1 MRIVLGLLLL
11 GAVLSG
17 QSTRDPKA
25 AFNKLKSTLIAMRDA
40 RADRSSLA
48 SQLVDE
54 MMTLANANHQPTMS
68 TVAGFA
74 DELTSVLLGRNIT
87 NAQLDVLQ
95 QSIGEALS
103 GSTANY
109 NSTSRFRETLTAV
122 GIDNP
127 SKSVI
132 TKLFMAI
139 AEDVRGPDDAP
150 VRPLKPLK

>member
-1 MRIVLGLLLL
+1 MRIVLCLLLL

-17 QSTRDPKA
+17 QSARDPKA
-25 AFNKLKSTLIAMRDA
+25 AFEKLRSTLIALKDA

-54 MMTLANANHQPTMS
+54 MMTLANANHQPTRS
-68 TVAGFA
+68 TVVGFA
-74 DELTSVLLGRNIT
+74 DELTGVLLGRNIT
-87 NAQLDVLQ
+87 SAQLDVLQ

-109 NSTSRFRETLTAV
+109 NSASRFRETLTAV

-127 SKSVI
+127 SKRLI
-132 TKLFMAI
+132 TNLFMAI
-139 AEDVRGPDDAP
+139 GEEVRGPDDAP
-150 VRPLKPLK
+150 VLPLKPLK

>member
-25 AFNKLKSTLIAMRDA
+25 AFNKLKSTLIALRDP
-40 RADRSSLA
+40 RADRIA
-48 SQLVDE
+48 SHLVDE
-54 MMTLANANHQPTMS
+54 MMTLANANHQPTRS

-95 QSIGEALS
+95 QSIGEVLS

-109 NSTSRFRETLTAV
+109 NSASRFRETLTAV

-127 SKSVI
+127 SKRVI
-132 TKLFMAI
+132 TNLFMAI
-139 AEDVRGPDDAP
+139 AEEVRGPDDAP
-150 VRPLKPLK
+150 VLPLKPLK